1 METAV
6 FDNQIAAELIKTGDS
21 KFMWVGVGLVIF
33 QVVLIPIMAFIFKF
47 FCDYS
52 KKLTDAERLNT
63 KYERDAQFAML
74 EKKLDEHILEDNH
87 KQVNN
92 TYLIEGVSKAIEEI
106 GNKVNQIYN
115 KVYNIT

>member
-1 METAV
+1 
-6 FDNQIAAELIKTGDS
+6 
-21 KFMWVGVGLVIF
+21 
-33 QVVLIPIMAFIFKF
+33 
-47 FCDYS
+47 
-52 KKLTDAERLNT
+52 
-63 KYERDAQFAML
+63 ML

-115 KVYNIT
+115 KVYNIS